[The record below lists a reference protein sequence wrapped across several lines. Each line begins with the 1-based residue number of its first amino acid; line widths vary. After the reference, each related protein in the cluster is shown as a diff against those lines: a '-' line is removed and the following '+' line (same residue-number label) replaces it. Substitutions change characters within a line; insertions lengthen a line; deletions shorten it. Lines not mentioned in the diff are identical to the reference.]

1 MSSKVRDVMTRNV
14 VSVREYAEFKEILH
28 VLRERQFSAFPVLDA
43 DDTVIG
49 VVSEDDLLVKEA
61 RSDVQSGRPPFWSR
75 TDRAKAVGMM
85 AAELMTRP
93 AITIEPDESVAEA
106 ARRMHAHHVKRLPV
120 VTADNRLV
128 GIVSRIDLLGV
139 YDRPDREIAKEILD
153 EVVVGQ
159 FMLERLAFE
168 VTVVSGVVTIRG
180 PVADQ
185 SVALSLLG
193 SVRQVDGVIAIRD
206 RLRYPAS

>member
-1 MSSKVRDVMTRNV
+1 MSSRVRDVMTRNV

-75 TDRAKAVGMM
+75 TDRAKAVGTM

-139 YDRPDREIAKEILD
+139 YDRPDREIAREILD

-168 VTVVSGVVTIRG
+168 VTVVSGVVTLRG

-193 SVRQVDGVIAIRD
+193 SVRQVDGVIAVRD

>member
-1 MSSKVRDVMTRNV
+1 MNSQVRDVMTRNV
-14 VSVREYAEFKEILH
+14 VSVRTNAEFKEILH
-28 VLRERQFSAFPVLDA
+28 VLRERGFSAFPVLDE

-61 RSDVQSGRPPFWSR
+61 RPVSGRGFSWTR
-75 TDRAKAVGMM
+75 GDRAKAVATT

-93 AITIEPDESVAEA
+93 AITVRPNASLAEA
-106 ARRMHAHHVKRLPV
+106 ARRMHAHRIKRLPV
-120 VTADNRLV
+120 VTDDSQLV

-153 EVVVGQ
+153 EVVVGE
-159 FMLERLAFE
+159 FMLERPAFE
-168 VTVVSGVVTIRG
+168 VSVVSGVATVRG
-180 PVADQ
+180 PVPERF
-185 SVALSLLG
+185 VALSLLD
-193 SVRQVDGVIAIRD
+193 SIRQVDGVIAVRD